1 MSDLYVRFFALAIA
15 VGLLAGC
22 SANSTQHQ
30 LDFATVE
37 LSGAETGNDQNI
49 DGSETSSSPDAE
61 EPNYAVDR
69 SAEIDIEDQTGDGQL
84 VQIEEIRVG
93 RSNTFLVIYDSSGT
107 VLASTLVSPQSQPV
121 DVKLERT
128 LTKSSQLEA
137 VLYLDDGDGQFEI
150 DQDSPLIDDEGELVH
165 EDFEYIVSKNG

>member
-1 MSDLYVRFFALAIA
+1 MRYFALALA
-15 VGLLAGC
+15 VGMLAGC

-30 LDFATVE
+30 LDFAAVE
-37 LSGAETGNDQNI
+37 LSGAETGKNQNP
-49 DGSETSSSPDAE
+49 DGSGTSSSPESE
-61 EPNYAVDR
+61 ETNFAVDR

-93 RSNTFLVIYDSSGT
+93 RSNTFLVIYDSGGV

-165 EDFEYIVSKNG
+165 EDFEYIVSSNG

>member
-1 MSDLYVRFFALAIA
+1 MRFFALAMA

-30 LDFATVE
+30 LDFAAVE
-37 LSGAETGNDQNI
+37 LSGAETGNDQNTEASG
-49 DGSETSSSPDAE
+49 DASSPEAE
-61 EPNYAVDR
+61 EPNYAVDS
-69 SAEIDIEDQTGDGQL
+69 SAEIDIEDQAGDGQL

-93 RSNTFLVIYDSSGT
+93 RSNTFLVIYDSSGV

-165 EDFEYIVSKNG
+165 EDFEYRVSKNG

>member
-1 MSDLYVRFFALAIA
+1 MRYFALALA
-15 VGLLAGC
+15 VGMLAGC
-22 SANSTQHQ
+22 SADSTQHQ
-30 LDFATVE
+30 LDFAAVE
-37 LSGAETGNDQNI
+37 LSGAESSNNQNP
-49 DGSETSSSPDAE
+49 DGSGTSSSPESE
-61 EPNYAVDR
+61 EPNFAVDR

-93 RSNTFLVIYDSSGT
+93 RSNTFLVIYDSGGV

-137 VLYLDDGDGQFEI
+137 VLYLDDGDGEFEI

-165 EDFEYIVSKNG
+165 EGFEYIVSSNG

>member
-1 MSDLYVRFFALAIA
+1 MRFFALALA
-15 VGLLAGC
+15 VGMLAGC

-30 LDFATVE
+30 LDFTAVE
-37 LSGAETGNDQNI
+37 LSGAETGNIQN
-49 DGSETSSSPDAE
+49 SESSGDASSLEAE
-61 EPNYAVDR
+61 ESNYAVDR

-84 VQIEEIRVG
+84 VQIDEIRVG
-93 RSNTFLVIYDSSGT
+93 RSNTFLVIYDSSGV

-121 DVKLERT
+121 DVKLQRA

-165 EDFEYIVSKNG
+165 EDFEYRVSKNG